1 MLGGGSFSNFGEV
14 WGNLGKFWEILGK
27 FGEILGS
34 LGKFWGS
41 FSNFFFG
48 GGSFSKVVKEYTPLV
63 NNGKLLET
71 ILKTS
76 INDTEEKKMVPIVIP
91 MCQPYF
97 LLTAKV
103 DSAQRRG

>member
-1 MLGGGSFSNFGEV
+1 MLGGKIFKFWRSLGKFGEILRNFGEV
-14 WGNLGKFWEILGK
+14 WGNFGK
-27 FGEILGS
+27 FGEILGKFFKF
-34 LGKFWGS
+34 LGE
-41 FSNFFFG
+41 
-48 GGSFSKVVKEYTPLV
+48 GSFSKVEKEYTPLV